1 MAWEQRGSHHY
12 YYRSRKIGGRVV
24 KEYVGAGVAG
34 QQAEREDETRRLKQA
49 SERAALLMDRN
60 TFDSASAAHIELSRT
75 ADAILTATLLAAGYH
90 RHDRG
95 KWRKRRASKVDQ

>member
-1 MAWEQRGSHHY
+1 MAWEQRGHRHY

-34 QQAEREDETRRLKQA
+34 QLAEREDETRRRNWA
-49 SERAALLMDRN
+49 AERAALLADRAAFN
-60 TFDSASAAHIELSRT
+60 SASAAHVELSRT
-75 ADAILTATLLAAGYH
+75 TDAILTATLVAAGYH